1 MKKNSLIVL
10 LGLFIFI
17 VGCSQS
23 GESNTATTS
32 NDGKIDSID
41 EVSASRGTLHCTRSA
56 TATNATPFFEYTI
69 DYKNGEILRLHSIEG
84 ITSEDSAVLDEYED
98 AYKKISSYYTD
109 LKYYDT
115 DVIRNSNKVTWDTTI
130 NYEKIDINSLL
141 ALEGEEDNIIKDGKA
156 SLEVWLELAKKVGTT
171 CVEE

>member
-1 MKKNSLIVL
+1 MKKNSLLVL

-56 TATNATPFFEYTI
+56 TATNATPFFE
-69 DYKNGEILRLHSIEG
+69 
-84 ITSEDSAVLDEYED
+84 
-98 AYKKISSYYTD
+98 
-109 LKYYDT
+109 
-115 DVIRNSNKVTWDTTI
+115 
-130 NYEKIDINSLL
+130 
-141 ALEGEEDNIIKDGKA
+141 
-156 SLEVWLELAKKVGTT
+156 
-171 CVEE
+171 